1 MNSIIN
7 DTYGADQNG
16 LIWGYRFMPGG
27 AATPISASEVQT
39 FMAMPESER
48 AGEFLWLH
56 FSLSHASSLSWL
68 QDNFKLPDEYYET
81 LQSNAGSTRVE
92 QDGDS
97 LLAVVN
103 DVQFDFTLDSSSIA
117 STSIAVD
124 KCTFISARLKPL
136 RSLDQLRSA
145 VRAGT
150 TFRSTIELLAHL
162 LQDQADV
169 LVSILR
175 TSTSRIDQIEDQLL
189 SNRTNAKRSELGNL
203 RRVLVRLQ
211 RLLSPEPAA
220 LFRLLNR
227 PPSWFTDFDTS
238 ELKEAAE
245 EFSVAVGD
253 SAALAERVK
262 LLQEEL
268 AASVNEQT
276 NRTLA
281 VLTIVTVLA
290 LPINLTSGL
299 FGMNVGG
306 VPLADNKLGFEIV
319 AVILIGLTLVLAY
332 IAFLKRKD

>member
-1 MNSIIN
+1 MNPN
-7 DTYGADQNG
+7 YETPYGADQNG
-16 LIWGYRFMPGG
+16 LIWGYHFKPGQ
-27 AATPISASEVQT
+27 AALPLDSAQALSFIQ
-39 FMAMPESER
+39 APEHER
-48 AGEFLWLH
+48 RGEFLWLH
-56 FSLSHASSLSWL
+56 FSLSHSSAMPWL
-68 QDNFKLPDEYYET
+68 QKHCKLPEEYYET
-81 LQSNAGSTRVE
+81 MQEAAGSTRVE
-92 QDGDS
+92 QDGDT
-97 LLAVVN
+97 LIAVIN

-124 KCTFISARLKPL
+124 KCLFISARLKPL
-136 RSLDQLRSA
+136 RSVDQLRTA
-145 VRAGT
+145 VRSGVQ
-150 TFRSTIELLAHL
+150 FRSTTELLAHL

-169 LVSILR
+169 LVEILR
-175 TSTSRIDQIEDQLL
+175 VSTQRVDRIEDQLL
-189 SNRTNAKRSELGNL
+189 SNRINVKRSELGNL

-227 PPSWFTDFDTS
+227 PPSWFTDFDTR

-262 LLQEEL
+262 ILQEEL

-281 VLTIVTVLA
+281 VLTVVTVLA

-306 VPLADNKLGFEIV
+306 TPFSENPLGFEIIACV
-319 AVILIGLTLVLAY
+319 LIGITLSLAY
-332 IAFLKRKD
+332 IALLRNKD

>member
-1 MNSIIN
+1 MIQNS
-7 DTYGADQNG
+7 YGADQTG
-16 LIWGYRFMPGG
+16 LIWGYRFVSGG
-27 AATPISASEVQT
+27 NATPINATDAQSFLAL
-39 FMAMPESER
+39 PEAER

-56 FSLSHASSLSWL
+56 FSLSHSSSMPWL
-68 QDNFKLPDEYYET
+68 RKNTKLPDEYYET
-81 LQSNAGSTRVE
+81 LQGTAGSTRVE

-97 LLAVVN
+97 LIAVVN

-136 RSLDQLRSA
+136 RSLDQLRTA
-145 VRAGT
+145 VRAGAS
-150 TFRSTIELLAHL
+150 FRSTIELLAHL

-169 LVSILR
+169 LVNILR
-175 TSTSRIDQIEDQLL
+175 TSTTRVDQIEDQLL

-227 PPSWFTDFDTS
+227 PPSWLTDFDTR

-276 NRTLA
+276 NRTLT

-306 VPLADNKLGFEIV
+306 IPFSDNPLGFEII
-319 AVILIGLTLVLAY
+319 ASILIGTTLSLAY
-332 IAFLKRKD
+332 LVFLRNKD